1 MESVSDLGCH
11 SRIREGDRTR
21 CRGWRL
27 RWRESSV
34 MRRRGRRRKV
44 CTVGPI
50 RPSHSSE
57 LELTTVRIALHSLQ
71 GALGKTSGRSYKAA
85 PRQLLQVDPNEAGA
99 SPTLSP
105 AHAHISKEDAV
116 HKEGE
121 GAAQE
126 AAKLGRAALGNAA
139 PVSTPSRFVHNSVC
153 SRPGQTGGVVRKDP
167 LTHRETLAILERMY
181 DLVLEVEQLRRD
193 QPPPEEEEAHQAW

>member
-1 MESVSDLGCH
+1 MGARAEIL
-11 SRIREGDRTR
+11 
-21 CRGWRL
+21 W
-27 RWRESSV
+27 
-34 MRRRGRRRKV
+34 
-44 CTVGPI
+44 
-50 RPSHSSE
+50 
-57 LELTTVRIALHSLQ
+57 IALHSLQ
-71 GALGKTSGRSYKAA
+71 GALGRTSGRSYKAA

-116 HKEGE
+116 HKTGE

-126 AAKLGRAALGNAA
+126 AAKLGRAALGDAA
-139 PVSTPSRFVHNSVC
+139 PVSTATEFARTSVC
-153 SRPGQTGGVVRKDP
+153 SPHEQTAGVVRKDP

-193 QPPPEEEEAHQAW
+193 QPPPEEADAHQAWWGYFNCELCVNLPRYRETSYNELVEKLWVGIKMNEPLEIRYVPKLVYWKIC